1 MAGAAGDD
9 DDLITG
15 INVTPLV
22 DITLVLLIIFM
33 VTTTY
38 IVNPSIH
45 VDLPKAATADKTQPS
60 TASVV
65 ITKTGELYLNGQPIS
80 EDGLRD
86 HCVRELAA
94 DKELQVVVAADR
106 ETRHGQVVH
115 IIDVVKA
122 AGVTKF
128 AINTEPVD
136 TPPRPRAGSSIRRT
150 SQPAGVPAA
159 PPAPPRGAGAP

>member
-1 MAGAAGDD
+1 MAGGAAGDD

-65 ITKTGELYLNGQPIS
+65 ITKTAELYLNGKLTT
-80 EDGLRD
+80 EDALRD

-94 DKELQVVVAADR
+94 DKDLQVVVAADR
-106 ETRHGQVVH
+106 DTRHGQVVH
-115 IIDVVKA
+115 IVDVVKA

-136 TPPRPRAGSSIRRT
+136 GPARPLVPT
-150 SQPAGVPAA
+150 SP
-159 PPAPPRGAGAP
+159 

>member
-1 MAGAAGDD
+1 MAGGAASED

-33 VTTTY
+33 VTTSY

-45 VDLPKAATADKTQPS
+45 VDPPKASTAETTQPS

-65 ITKTGELYLNGQPIS
+65 ITRQGELYLNGKKS
-80 EDGLRD
+80 TEDALVA
-86 HCVRELAA
+86 HCRAELAQ

-106 ETRHGQVVH
+106 ETRHGDVVH
-115 IIDVVKA
+115 IVDVVKA
-122 AGVTKF
+122 AGVTRF

-136 TPPRPRAGSSIRRT
+136 GRPTAATSPATPSPEA
-150 SQPAGVPAA
+150 PAA
-159 PPAPPRGAGAP
+159 TPDAPP

>member
-1 MAGAAGDD
+1 MAGGAAGEE

-65 ITKTGELYLNGQPIS
+65 ITRNGDLYLNGKES
-80 EDGLRD
+80 TEDALTA
-86 HCVRELAA
+86 HCRAELAQ
-94 DKELQVVVAADR
+94 DKDLQVVVAADR
-106 ETRHGQVVH
+106 ETRHGDVVH
-115 IIDVVKA
+115 VVDVVKA
-122 AGVTKF
+122 AGVTRF

-136 TPPRPRAGSSIRRT
+136 GRPGASAPLPPSS
-150 SQPAGVPAA
+150 PEVPATPDA
-159 PPAPPRGAGAP
+159 PP

>member
-1 MAGAAGDD
+1 MAGGAAGDD

-45 VDLPKAATADKTQPS
+45 VDLPKAATAEKTQPS

-65 ITKTGELYLNGQPIS
+65 ITKTGALFLNGK
-80 EDGLRD
+80 ETTEEALRA
-86 HCVRELAA
+86 HCRAELAA
-94 DKELQVVVAADR
+94 DKDLQVVVAADR
-106 ETRHGQVVH
+106 DTRHGQVVH
-115 IIDVVKA
+115 IVDVVKA

-136 TPPRPRAGSSIRRT
+136 GRVSPRP
-150 SQPAGVPAA
+150 A
-159 PPAPPRGAGAP
+159 PETQ

>member
-1 MAGAAGDD
+1 MVTEPRDD
-9 DDLITG
+9 EDAITG
-15 INVTPLV
+15 INITPLV

-65 ITKTGELYLNGQPIS
+65 ITQDGVLYLNGK
-80 EDGLRD
+80 ETTEEALRD
-86 HCVRELAA
+86 HCRMELSK
-94 DKELQVVVAADR
+94 DKDLQVVVAADR
-106 ETRHGQVVH
+106 DTRHGAVVH

-122 AGVTKF
+122 AGVTRF
-128 AINTEPVD
+128 AINTKPIDRRPV
-136 TPPRPRAGSSIRRT
+136 
-150 SQPAGVPAA
+150 
-159 PPAPPRGAGAP
+159 PPAEATPDDAR

>member
-1 MAGAAGDD
+1 MAGGAAGDD

-65 ITKTGELYLNGQPIS
+65 ITRDGELYLNGKRS
-80 EDGLRD
+80 TEEALTA
-86 HCVRELAA
+86 HCRAELAE

-106 ETRHGQVVH
+106 ETRHGDVVH
-115 IIDVVKA
+115 IVDVVKA
-122 AGVTKF
+122 AGVTRF

-136 TPPRPRAGSSIRRT
+136 GRPGPSAPLPPSSPEAPATPDAPR
-150 SQPAGVPAA
+150 
-159 PPAPPRGAGAP
+159 